1 MCWGFRR
8 KHVSFKWM
16 FSFACFVFFQFFCSG
31 SPETV
36 LLKLDP
42 LSGPESRTKPQDILL
57 RLRLIRHSL
66 CACFGFGGPHMFW
79 SCLATQEKTA
89 PPSSKS
95 SFEFISQL
103 YLLFTAAVCEAF
115 RVEAKYSSGT
125 CKCEVLVKKRTG
137 PGCPSR
143 KQQEGG
149 RRFSC
154 VEF

>member
-1 MCWGFRR
+1 
-8 KHVSFKWM
+8 M
-16 FSFACFVFFQFFCSG
+16 FSFACFVFFFLLFFCSG

-95 SFEFISQL
+95 SFQCISQF

-137 PGCPSR
+137 PGCLSGNSR
-143 KQQEGG
+143 REAEDFPVWSFSVALKQFG
-149 RRFSC
+149 
-154 VEF
+154 